1 MRVSEDK
8 VAQVPAAGLTL
19 RTLLLHSEECR
30 KQRDEPLA
38 LSGAPVT
45 PNAHLL
51 RIYCVMR
58 DLCRPRINDH
68 ADWDV
73 SLLQLL
79 PKEVHFGLLPGDSSL
94 DSQRR
99 VADFVGVIV

>member
-8 VAQVPAAGLTL
+8 VAQVPAAGLAL
-19 RTLLLHSEECR
+19 RTLLLHGEEQR

-45 PNAHLL
+45 PDAHLL

-58 DLCRPRINDH
+58 DLRRPRINDN
-68 ADWDV
+68 AEWDV
-73 SLLQLL
+73 SLLQFP
-79 PKEVHFGLLPGDSSL
+79 PKEVHFGLLPNKSSL

-99 VADFVGVIV
+99 IADFVGVLV